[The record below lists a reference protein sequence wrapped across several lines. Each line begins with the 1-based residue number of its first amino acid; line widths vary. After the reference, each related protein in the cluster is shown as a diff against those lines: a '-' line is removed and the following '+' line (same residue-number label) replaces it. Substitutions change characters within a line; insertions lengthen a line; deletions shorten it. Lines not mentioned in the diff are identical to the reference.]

1 MVTIGGTYTVK
12 CGGLKLKGGT
22 VEENGVVIIGGT
34 YTVKCGGLKLEGG
47 TRGGIVEENGVDI
60 LGGTYTVK
68 CGGLKLEGELL
79 RRMEWT
85 SLEVLIL
92 SSVVV

>member
-1 MVTIGGTYTVK
+1 MWWSKVRGGT
-12 CGGLKLKGGT
+12 
-22 VEENGVVIIGGT
+22 
-34 YTVKCGGLKLEGG
+34 
-47 TRGGIVEENGVDI
+47 VEENGVDI

>member
-1 MVTIGGTYTVK
+1 M
-12 CGGLKLKGGT
+12 
-22 VEENGVVIIGGT
+22 
-34 YTVKCGGLKLEGG
+34 
-47 TRGGIVEENGVDI
+47 DI
-60 LGGTYTVK
+60 LGHTCTVK
-68 CGGLKLEGELL
+68 CGGLKLEGELQ

>member
-1 MVTIGGTYTVK
+1 MDILGGTY
-12 CGGLKLKGGT
+12 
-22 VEENGVVIIGGT
+22 
-34 YTVKCGGLKLEGG
+34 VKCGGLKLEGG
-47 TRGGIVEENGVDI
+47 TVEENGVDI

>member
-1 MVTIGGTYTVK
+1 MDI
-12 CGGLKLKGGT
+12 L
-22 VEENGVVIIGGT
+22 GGT

-47 TRGGIVEENGVDI
+47 TVEENGVDI

-68 CGGLKLEGELL
+68 CGGLKLEGELF

-85 SLEVLIL
+85 SLEVLM

>member
-1 MVTIGGTYTVK
+1 M
-12 CGGLKLKGGT
+12 
-22 VEENGVVIIGGT
+22 
-34 YTVKCGGLKLEGG
+34 
-47 TRGGIVEENGVDI
+47 DI

-68 CGGLKLEGELL
+68 CGGLKLEGGTVEENGMDIIGGTYTVKCGGLKLKGELL

-85 SLEVLIL
+85 SLEVLIP

>member
-1 MVTIGGTYTVK
+1 M
-12 CGGLKLKGGT
+12 
-22 VEENGVVIIGGT
+22 
-34 YTVKCGGLKLEGG
+34 
-47 TRGGIVEENGVDI
+47 DI

-68 CGGLKLEGELL
+68 CGGLKLEGGTVRVDILGGSVVVCL

-85 SLEVLIL
+85 SLEVLIP

>member
-1 MVTIGGTYTVK
+1 MDILGGTYTLK
-12 CGGLKLKGGT
+12 CGGLKLDGGT
-22 VEENGVVIIGGT
+22 VEENVVVIIGGT
-34 YTVKCGGLKLEGG
+34 YTVKCGGLKL
-47 TRGGIVEENGVDI
+47 
-60 LGGTYTVK
+60 K
-68 CGGLKLEGELL
+68 GELL

>member
-1 MVTIGGTYTVK
+1 MDI
-12 CGGLKLKGGT
+12 L
-22 VEENGVVIIGGT
+22 GGT

-47 TRGGIVEENGVDI
+47 AIEENGVDI

-68 CGGLKLEGELL
+68 CGSPKLEGELL

-85 SLEVLIL
+85 SLEVLIP

>member
-1 MVTIGGTYTVK
+1 MEHPWRYLYCQVWWSKVRVGGTYTVK

-22 VEENGVVIIGGT
+22 VEENGVDII
-34 YTVKCGGLKLEGG
+34 
-47 TRGGIVEENGVDI
+47 
-60 LGGTYTVK
+60 GGTYTVK

>member
-1 MVTIGGTYTVK
+1 MDILGGTYTVK
-12 CGGLKLKGGT
+12 CGGLKLEGGT

-34 YTVKCGGLKLEGG
+34 YTVKCGGLRLEGG
-47 TRGGIVEENGVDI
+47 TIEENGVDI

>member
-1 MVTIGGTYTVK
+1 MDILGGTYTVK
-12 CGGLKLKGGT
+12 CGLKLEGELLRRMEWTSLEGQVWWSKVRGGI

-47 TRGGIVEENGVDI
+47 TVEENG
-60 LGGTYTVK
+60 
-68 CGGLKLEGELL
+68 
-79 RRMEWT
+79 WT

>member
-1 MVTIGGTYTVK
+1 MDI
-12 CGGLKLKGGT
+12 L
-22 VEENGVVIIGGT
+22 GGT

-47 TRGGIVEENGVDI
+47 TVEENGVDI
-60 LGGTYTVK
+60 LGGTYTYTVK

>member
-1 MVTIGGTYTVK
+1 MWWSKVRGGTVEENGVDILGGTYTVK
-12 CGGLKLKGGT
+12 CGGLKLDGGT
-22 VEENGVVIIGGT
+22 
-34 YTVKCGGLKLEGG
+34 
-47 TRGGIVEENGVDI
+47 VEENGVDI

-79 RRMEWT
+79 SRTEWT

>member
-1 MVTIGGTYTVK
+1 MWWSKVRGGTVEENGVVTIGGTYTVK
-12 CGGLKLKGGT
+12 CGGLK
-22 VEENGVVIIGGT
+22 
-34 YTVKCGGLKLEGG
+34 
-47 TRGGIVEENGVDI
+47 R
-60 LGGTYTVK
+60 
-68 CGGLKLEGELL
+68 GELL

>member
-1 MVTIGGTYTVK
+1 MWWSKDRGGT
-12 CGGLKLKGGT
+12 
-22 VEENGVVIIGGT
+22 
-34 YTVKCGGLKLEGG
+34 
-47 TRGGIVEENGVDI
+47 VEENGVDI

-68 CGGLKLEGELL
+68 CGGLKIEGELL

-85 SLEVLIL
+85 SLEVLIP